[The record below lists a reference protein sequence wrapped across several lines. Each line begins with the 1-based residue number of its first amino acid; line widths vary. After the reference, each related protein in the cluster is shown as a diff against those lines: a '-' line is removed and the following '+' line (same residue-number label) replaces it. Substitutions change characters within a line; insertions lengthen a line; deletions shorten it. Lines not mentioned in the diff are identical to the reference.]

1 MKQVTQ
7 LQNKNF
13 KSQYRSWLLK
23 EKRLKERPSN
33 QMTDLVWRLVYT
45 GISYWQEHWTC
56 GREFESSNTGRNSGR
71 IFFSRVKFVYWFLF
85 CIRSTPLVP
94 QSHVK
99 DPGHSAKNAGGR
111 LHLNAHT
118 TLTQRTRSGLTMPL
132 SRHNVGTYPEPSSH
146 AACQGTFG
154 HSRISSLSHYGLS
167 WPKEWN

>member
-56 GREFESSNTGRNSGR
+56 SREFESSNTGRNSGR
-71 IFFSRVKFVYWFLF
+71 IFFSRVKFVCWLLF
-85 CIRSTPLVP
+85 SVRSTPVLP
-94 QSHVK
+94 QWHVK
-99 DPGHSAKNAGGR
+99 DPGHSVKSAGGR
-111 LHLNAHT
+111 LHLNMHT
-118 TLTQRTRSGLTMPL
+118 PLIQRSQSGLTMPL
-132 SRHNVGTYPEPSSH
+132 SRHCVGTYQETSSH
-146 AACQGTFG
+146 ISHQETLS
-154 HSRISSLSHYGLS
+154 HSCLRSLSHYGLILV
-167 WPKEWN
+167 